1 MEGVLI
7 IKKKKK
13 QKQFFGETVYGI
25 RLERRS
31 ASMKK
36 KRGKGQN
43 KRTKR
48 KGEEKYE

>member
-7 IKKKKK
+7 IKNKK
-13 QKQFFGETVYGI
+13 QKQFVGETVYGI

-31 ASMKK
+31 ASLKK

-48 KGEEKYE
+48 KGEEKKL